1 MNTVKSI
8 SKHTRFES
16 QHVPSHSRQKP
27 HEHFLKQQQRLLQ
40 GVMSLSM
47 LLSLIIIMTMLLI
60 TPVSASEQTAQNKTT
75 GDKTSRELVTPGDI
89 LSINFPGEEGF
100 SAPFTVDRDGFIT
113 LPEVGT
119 IKVSN
124 LTLTDLTLYIRHQ
137 LAESYRQ
144 TESLQVSIKAK
155 RLLVTVL
162 GYVKNPG
169 EVDIPGNGDIQ
180 MALTAAGG
188 LKPGAQLN
196 KVQLKRK
203 DKTLTI
209 DFKQYLDSG
218 DAALLPSLKP
228 LDVIFIP
235 SSPLTGNVE
244 VEFDAASLLS
254 GGDAAEKKL
263 SVRIFG
269 EVHNPGTF
277 TFDQGQNIVD
287 LLMRAGG
294 VTRFA
299 SVEQIRLIS
308 EGDPVLFNLKSYLDS
323 GSRKALPRV
332 APGAT
337 IFVPMK
343 EEEVKTGNR
352 TVYVMGEVFRPGAYE
367 STDEATFFDILANA
381 GGPTRYARTREIR
394 VIARTGEVTQF
405 DLQAYTEGLSVQK
418 VPAVRPGDA
427 IFVPEK
433 NDINQTSW
441 LKIAPASAIHIM
453 GAVTDPGRYEWSDE
467 MTLLDLLAESSGP
480 AKDADLSQLNIKRK
494 GQKPLIFDLKGYLE
508 GSHRYPLPQL
518 KGGDTLMIPRLPE
531 LPAGNKAVWTRQVSE
546 ESVFIL
552 GQVGVPGRYR
562 FTGEQSFLDVLSAAN
577 GPSHQAD
584 LREVRIIHRNNSR
597 VHLTRLDLSLYFETG
612 DQSLIPQLNAGDII
626 FFPDQELAKYQNQ
639 ASKSVRVMGALNS
652 PGYYRFTHDMNLLD
666 LLARAGGPTNV
677 ADIEDV
683 HIIHQGCCGSKT
695 THFDL
700 KAYMSNPAYK
710 LLPVVR
716 PGDSVYLPPVNQST
730 RSEAMGIVRDLVSIA
745 SLLLLL

>member
-1 MNTVKSI
+1 MKPFKHDA
-8 SKHTRFES
+8 KHTKCTGRQTHECI
-16 QHVPSHSRQKP
+16 QHKQHYS
-27 HEHFLKQQQRLLQ
+27 FLNKQLQLLQ
-40 GVMSLSM
+40 GILSLSVLLM
-47 LLSLIIIMTMLLI
+47 LVIAMALLL
-60 TPVSASEQTAQNKTT
+60 TKPASASDQSTRQ
-75 GDKTSRELVTPGDI
+75 LITPGDI

-100 SAPFTVDRDGFIT
+100 NEPFTVDRDGFIS

-119 IKVSN
+119 IKVIN
-124 LTLTDLTLYIRHQ
+124 LTLTDLTDYIRHELSQ
-137 LAESYRQ
+137 SYRQ
-144 TESLQVSIKAK
+144 TESLQVTIKAK

-162 GYVKNPG
+162 GYVKDPG
-169 EVDIPGNGDIQ
+169 EVDIPGNGDLQ

-196 KVQLKRK
+196 KVQLKRNE
-203 DKTLTI
+203 TTVVI

-218 DAALLPSLKP
+218 DRNLLPELKP

-254 GGDAAEKKL
+254 GGDAAEKKQ

-277 TFDQGQNIVD
+277 TFDNEQNIVD

-308 EGDPVLFNLKSYLDS
+308 DGDPVLFDLKDYLDS
-323 GSRKALPRV
+323 GSRKDLPDV
-332 APGAT
+332 AAGAT

-367 STDEATFFDILANA
+367 SKDDATFFDILANA

-394 VIARTGEVTQF
+394 VISRTGTVIQF
-405 DLQAYTEGLSVQK
+405 DLQAYTEGLAVQN

-441 LKIAPASAIHIM
+441 LKIAPANAIHII
-453 GAVTDPGRYEWSDE
+453 GAVTNPGRYEWSDE

-480 AKDADLSQLNIKRK
+480 TKDADLSQLNIKRK
-494 GQKPLIFDLKGYLE
+494 GQQPMIFDLTGYLE
-508 GSHRYPLPQL
+508 GSHRHPLPQL
-518 KGGDTLMIPRLPE
+518 KGGDTLVIPRLPE

-584 LREVRIIHRNNSR
+584 LREVRIIHRNSSS
-597 VHLTRLDLSLYFETG
+597 VHLTQLDLSLYFETG
-612 DQSLIPQLNAGDII
+612 DQSLIPQLKAGDIV

-639 ASKSVRVMGALNS
+639 ATKSVRVMGALNS
-652 PGYYRFTHDMNLLD
+652 PGYYRFTNDMNLLD

-683 HIIHQGCCGSKT
+683 HIIHQGCCEATT

-700 KAYMSNPAYK
+700 KAYMNNPTYK

-716 PGDSVYLPPVNQST
+716 PGDSIYLPPRDQNT
-730 RSEAMGIVRDLVSIA
+730 RSQAMGIVRDLVSVA
-745 SLLLLL
+745 TLLLLL